1 MQRGRGNVPGCSGS
15 LRNNMKAFDNIGDKD
30 EYSMIPTLDRQF
42 LKGDKYLKV
51 SASLERT
58 SVRVVE
64 KEL

>member
-1 MQRGRGNVPGCSGS
+1 
-15 LRNNMKAFDNIGDKD
+15 MKAFDNIGDKD

-42 LKGDKYLKV
+42 LKGDKHLKV